1 MKKLIY
7 LFVMVAGMT
16 LATANVN
23 AQDSKPKAATACAK
37 DCKKACCKDKAAC
50 AKAGDKAECT
60 KKDAVKK

>member
-23 AQDSKPKAATACAK
+23 AKDSKPAATTACSK

-50 AKAGDKAECT
+50 TKGDAAKKE
-60 KKDAVKK
+60 AVKK